1 MKKTTCFIVTITICS
16 LCILSFVYY
25 LSKQG
30 DFTVKDISGDPT
42 LLQDVSF
49 DTNVVINDSYIPISN
64 TNNKDIQYSLRINQL
79 PSYDSYDSLSYF
91 PNEETKPITDWKNYE
106 SENIS
111 VSDDMEMES
120 RNLNKIDIYY
130 EYNQFKQNSGFILE
144 LGMFKTDLWYE
155 ASDSVSIQ
163 QINTKF
169 YDSEFVSSSIMFTD
183 QNNEELPNYSVL
195 TGPIY
200 YKGYY
205 YLLPPSNA
213 YMKGQNYIY
222 KAKLL
227 DEPITLSY
235 TVNDDMKE
243 TFDNPNYTST
253 ISTEKLTKVTMGR
266 NYITMLMV
274 NEQFYVFSELNNT
287 LYVTVYDLDGNY
299 VNEWEY
305 KNQGIDTIFQNDSY
319 ICWEYQTNL
328 YVLDTKTM
336 KIVDQGTIHDINIFS
351 ISDLYYHNNN
361 LYVSY
366 FDTSTN
372 NYISYIQV
380 IRNNKSL
387 YHGVF
392 DFSKTK
398 SSQYDELM
406 FYQTDVKFR
415 R

>member
-195 TGPIY
+195 MVPIY

-299 VNEWEY
+299 VNEWKY
-305 KNQGIDTIFQNDSY
+305 KNQGINTIFQNDSY
-319 ICWEYQTNL
+319 ICWEF
-328 YVLDTKTM
+328 
-336 KIVDQGTIHDINIFS
+336 IC
-351 ISDLYYHNNN
+351 
-361 LYVSY
+361 
-366 FDTSTN
+366 
-372 NYISYIQV
+372 
-380 IRNNKSL
+380 
-387 YHGVF
+387 
-392 DFSKTK
+392 
-398 SSQYDELM
+398 
-406 FYQTDVKFR
+406 FR
-415 R
+415 Y

>member
-1 MKKTTCFIVTITICS
+1 MKKTTCFIATITICC
-16 LCILSFVYY
+16 LCLLSFVYY

-30 DFTVKDISGDPT
+30 DFTIKDINGDPT

-49 DTNVVINDSYIPISN
+49 DTNMVIDNSYIPISN
-64 TNNKDIQYSLRINQL
+64 TNNKDIQYSLITNQF
-79 PSYDSYDSLSYF
+79 PIYDSSCNFSYF
-91 PNEETKPITDWKNYE
+91 PNENSKALTELESYQDENTYVSEDTEMYKRTLSTAGIYLSYSYSDETTGEMPIEIGILKTDMWYDTE
-106 SENIS
+106 DSIS
-111 VSDDMEMES
+111 VQERILSDS
-120 RNLNKIDIYY
+120 SVQYY
-130 EYNQFKQNSGFILE
+130 SDQIIVYNQ
-144 LGMFKTDLWYE
+144 
-155 ASDSVSIQ
+155 
-163 QINTKF
+163 
-169 YDSEFVSSSIMFTD
+169 
-183 QNNEELPNYSVL
+183 NEEIPDYSVL
-195 TGPIY
+195 MVPIY

-235 TVNDDMKE
+235 TVNDDMKD
-243 TFDNPNYTST
+243 TFDNSNYTST

-305 KNQGIDTIFQNDSY
+305 KNQGIYTIFQNDSY
-319 ICWEYQTNL
+319 ICWEYQSNL

-336 KIVDQGTIHDINIFS
+336 KLVDHGTIHDIDIFS